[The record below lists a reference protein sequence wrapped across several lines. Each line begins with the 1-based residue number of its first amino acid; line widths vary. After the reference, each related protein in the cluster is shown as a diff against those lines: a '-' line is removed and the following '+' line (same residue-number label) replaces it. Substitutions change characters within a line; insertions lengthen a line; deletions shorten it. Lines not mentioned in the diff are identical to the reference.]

1 MDLAHLLYRSAVRYP
16 DNNLWVSLDRPAVTY
31 AEGAARV
38 SRLANELLARIDQG
52 ARVGILSTN
61 RQEGLEAFFATV
73 AAGCAAVTLNPRGHT
88 EDYRH
93 ALSDSD
99 AQVLIC
105 DRALYDRIAPIRQA
119 LSSIEHWFVF
129 GEGTDSGRQSD
140 KESGTGLAEHDRHD
154 VADLI
159 PLEAILADGNA
170 ERPDVLIDPDDPA
183 WLFYT
188 SGTTGKPK
196 GAIESHRNL
205 LAMTRHFMLELGSD
219 LAPGDVMLHL
229 APISHGSSSVAMPH
243 IAVGA
248 ANAFP
253 ESLSFDADKVCS
265 TIDKLGVTAT
275 MLAPTMIRMLIDSP
289 RIRNYDLSSLKSIV
303 YGAAPMPAAD
313 LREALDIFGSVFIQF
328 YGQAEAAATITCLPK
343 ADHRVDTEHHL
354 RRLSSAGRETFA
366 TRVRILDPV
375 GKELPTGEVGEISV
389 RGDLVMPGYWNR
401 PEATADAIRDGW
413 LRTGDAGYVD
423 QDGYLFI
430 TDRIK
435 DMIISGGSNIYA
447 REVED
452 TLLQHHAITQVAV
465 IGIPDPKWGE
475 VVAAVIVPAEGASL
489 TEDDVIAFARDSMA
503 SYKKPHRVW
512 FVDALPTSAY
522 GKVLKR
528 ELRKQF
534 SSTS

>member
-16 DNNLWVSLDRPAVTY
+16 DNPLWLALDRPVVTY

-38 SRLANELLARIDQG
+38 SRLANELLARVEQH

-88 EDYRH
+88 DDYRH
-93 ALSDSD
+93 ALTDSG
-99 AQVLIC
+99 ATVLIC
-105 DRALYDRIAPIRQA
+105 DSALYERIAPIRDS
-119 LSSIEHWFVF
+119 LTGIEHWFVF
-129 GEGTDSGRQSD
+129 GDD
-140 KESGTGLAEHDRHD
+140 ITGLT
-154 VADLI
+154 
-159 PLEAILADGNA
+159 PLEPVLADGNPH
-170 ERPDVLIDPDDPA
+170 RPDVLIDPDDPA

-196 GAIESHRNL
+196 GAVETHRNL
-205 LAMTRHFMLELGSD
+205 LAMTRHFMLGLGSD

-229 APISHGSSSVAMPH
+229 APISHGSCSVAMPH
-243 IAVGA
+243 VAVGA

-253 ESLSFDADKVCS
+253 ESLAFDPAKVCS
-265 TIDKLGVTAT
+265 TIEKLGVTAT
-275 MLAPTMIRMLIDSP
+275 MLAPTMIRMLLDSP
-289 RIRNYDLSSLKSIV
+289 GIRDYDLTSLKSVV
-303 YGAAPMPAAD
+303 YGAAPMPASD
-313 LREALDIFGSVFIQF
+313 LQEALEVFGSVFIQF
-328 YGQAEAAATITCLPK
+328 YGQAEAAATISCLPK
-343 ADHRVDTEHHL
+343 AEHRVDTEEHL

-366 TRVRILDPV
+366 TRIRILDPT
-375 GKELPTGEVGEISV
+375 GNELPPGEVGEIAV
-389 RGDLVMPGYWNR
+389 RGELVMSGYWNR
-401 PEATADAIRDGW
+401 PEATAEAIPDGW
-413 LRTGDAGYVD
+413 LRTGDAGYLD
-423 QDGYLFI
+423 TDGYLFI

-452 TLLQHHAITQVAV
+452 ILLQHDAIAQVAV
-465 IGIPDPKWGE
+465 IAVPDPKWGE
-475 VVAAVIVPAEGASL
+475 VVAAVIVPSEGSGL

-503 SYKKPHRVW
+503 SYKKPRHVW
-512 FVDALPTSAY
+512 FVDVLPTSAY

-534 SSTS
+534 TPNS